1 MTNILQIL
9 PKLNSGGVERG
20 TIEIATAI
28 TKAGFKSY
36 VISAGGKMVAQLA
49 ATKTEHILLDVASK
63 NPFKIWLNAFKIRK
77 IIQNKKIDLVHARSR
92 VPAISAYL
100 ACKNT
105 SAKFITTF
113 HGVYS
118 GKSALK
124 KKYNSIMLKGE
135 KIITVSNFIKNHIQ
149 TNYNFTDMNRV
160 KTIYR
165 GVDLNEFNLKK
176 VSKTKIATYIK
187 TYQLPLDKKI
197 ILLPARLTE
206 WKGQLFFLE
215 ALTKV
220 TNKNYH
226 ALIVGNIDVHSN
238 YKNKLDNFV
247 KENQLEQQVS
257 FLPAVSDL
265 VNLYHLADIVI
276 SASLRPEAFGRTII
290 EAGAM
295 GKIVIATNHGGAQ
308 ETIINGKTGF
318 LLAELTNSELAQKI
332 DYILNLNT
340 TQKNNIATN
349 AKTYV
354 RKNFSVAKMQKET
367 INLYKKIL
375 NL

>member
-100 ACKNT
+100 ACQNT

-332 DYILNLNT
+332 DYILNLNA

>member
-49 ATKTEHILLDVASK
+49 ATQTEHILLDVASK

-124 KKYNSIMLKGE
+124 KKYNNIMLKGE

-220 TNKNYH
+220 INKNYH

-238 YKNKLDNFV
+238 YKNKLDNFI

-332 DYILNLNT
+332 DYILNLNAK
-340 TQKNNIATN
+340 QKNNIATN

-354 RKNFSVAKMQKET
+354 RKNFSVTKMQKET

>member
-226 ALIVGNIDVHSN
+226 ALIVGNIDIHSN

-332 DYILNLNT
+332 DYILNLNA